1 MKGMYK
7 APQEW
12 QVHEQL
18 MYKSKWKLDINKEWA
33 ALDAEWEH
41 QNPDTKNP
49 KSLFIFWND
58 FLKAKYAEESE
69 DVK

>member
-1 MKGMYK
+1 MKGTYK

-12 QVHEQL
+12 QVYEQL
-18 MYKSKWKLDINKEWA
+18 MYESKWKLDINKEWA